1 MSTTL
6 SNVPI
11 ETVIAGLEA
20 ANRIVITA
28 HVSPDGDA
36 SCSSLALA
44 LMMRARGKSVRLA
57 IPMNDLGAPG
67 ILETFRLF
75 RDDGPVE
82 EPDLFVCL
90 DCATVQRIALPELR
104 DKAGVWRTLNIDH
117 HATNTRYGHQNYVMD
132 DYSSTGEVI
141 YDIAKAAGWTIDRDV
156 AEALWVAIVTDTGRF
171 SFSSTKPSTLRCAA
185 ELLACGARTS
195 WLNDEIFC
203 VFDRKVLDIQARAL
217 ASLETW
223 YDGKVAVVALTERDY
238 EETGCTKSC
247 TETFADIP
255 KSVRGA
261 VIAVFIYRL
270 PGDPRTHLSI
280 RARKPYSACDLAKA
294 FGGGGHELAAGATVD
309 LPIAEAKHAL
319 KACLARMLEV
329 SGVRGQGS
337 LEVSGVRGQ
346 GSGTNHLPLTTY
358 HLPL

>member
-1 MSTTL
+1 M
-6 SNVPI
+6 NRPCPNAPI
-11 ETVIAGLEA
+11 ESVIASLEA

-44 LMMRARGKSVRLA
+44 LLLRARGKSVRLA
-57 IPMNDLGAPG
+57 IPMDDLGAPG
-67 ILETFRLF
+67 ILETFQSF
-75 RDDGPVE
+75 RDTNPFT

-117 HATNTRYGHQNYVMD
+117 HATNTRYGHQNYVID

-141 YDIAKAAGWTIDRDV
+141 YDIAKAAGWAIDRDI

-171 SFSSTKPSTLRCAA
+171 SFSSTQPSTLRCAA

-203 VFDRKVLDIQARAL
+203 VFDRKALAIQERAL

-223 YDGKVAVVALTERDY
+223 YDGKVAAVTLSERDY

-270 PGDPRTHLSI
+270 PGDTKTHFSI
-280 RARKPYSACDLAKA
+280 RARAPYSACALAKA
-294 FGGGGHELAAGATVD
+294 FGGGGHELAAGATMD
-309 LPIAEAKHAL
+309 MGIDDAKAAVIGTAGNLL
-319 KACLARMLEV
+319 KC
-329 SGVRGQGS
+329 
-337 LEVSGVRGQ
+337 
-346 GSGTNHLPLTTY
+346 
-358 HLPL
+358 